1 MTGENAILALIYQAI
16 DELNEDLPAS
26 DRLARERSTPLL
38 GEGGVLDSIQLV
50 NLVVA
55 TEELVEESYDRVVA
69 LADDRA
75 FSQARSP
82 FLTIGSFADYIGK
95 ILEAG
100 EGG

>member
-1 MTGENAILALIYQAI
+1 MTGENEILGLIYQAI
-16 DELNEDLPAS
+16 DELNDDLPAA
-26 DRLARERSTPLL
+26 DRLAHSPATPLL
-38 GEGGVLDSIQLV
+38 AEGGAIDSIQLV

-82 FLTIGSFADYIGK
+82 FLTVGSFADYVAEVLK
-95 ILEAG
+95 AG
-100 EGG
+100 AGG